1 MASMEPRHLTRSR
14 TDRRIAGV
22 AGGIAHYFGVDPIL
36 VRVAFVVGTFAGLAG
51 PLLYIVLWIVLP
63 EGEPGTLPTAPIFGR
78 SSPALRIA
86 EDRFARGEITAQ
98 ELTQIRE
105 DLRGGA

>member
-63 EGEPGTLPTAPIFGR
+63 EGEPGTLPAAPIFGR

>member
-1 MASMEPRHLTRSR
+1 MEQRQLTRSR

-22 AGGIAHYFGVDPIL
+22 AGGIAKYFGIDPIL
-36 VRVAFVVGTFAGLAG
+36 VRVAFVVATFIGLVG
-51 PLLYIVLWIVLP
+51 PLLYIVLWIVMP
-63 EGEPGTLPTAPIFGR
+63 EEEEGALAAPPIFGR

-98 ELTQIRE
+98 ELAQIRE
-105 DLRGGA
+105 DLSGRS